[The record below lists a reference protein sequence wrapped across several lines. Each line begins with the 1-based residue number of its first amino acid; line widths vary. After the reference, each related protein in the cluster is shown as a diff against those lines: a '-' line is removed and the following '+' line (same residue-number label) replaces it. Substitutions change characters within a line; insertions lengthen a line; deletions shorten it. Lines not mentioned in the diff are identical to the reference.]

1 MKTEIE
7 KKLQQE
13 LSGRPTQSIIVDG
26 FLPAAV
32 LVPLLVSETG
42 HELLFTVRSQQLV
55 HHAGQ
60 ISFPGGKLEPGET
73 ASQAASREMQE
84 EIGILP
90 QHIIGELDP
99 LPSPAG
105 FIVTPVVAIVQWP
118 QVLLLNR
125 NEVEEVFTVQLKDLM
140 TQEPR
145 QQLQTWKGGTRT
157 IYFYDYQGW
166 EIWGLTANIVRNL
179 LDIVSPN

>member
-7 KKLQQE
+7 IRLQRE
-13 LSGRPTQSIIVDG
+13 LSERPPQPMVIEG
-26 FLPAAV
+26 FSPAAV
-32 LVPLLVSETG
+32 LVPLLISETG

-90 QHIIGELDP
+90 QRIIGELDP

-105 FIVTPVVAIVQWP
+105 FIVTPVIGIVQWP
-118 QVLLLNR
+118 QALLLNR
-125 NEVEEVFTVQLKDLM
+125 HEVQETFTVQLKDLM
-140 TQEPR
+140 AQEPR
-145 QQLQTWKGGTRT
+145 RQQQAWKGGTRT

-166 EIWGLTANIVRNL
+166 EIWGLTANIVHKL
-179 LDIVSPN
+179 LDIVSPT